1 MVVIGAELEDG
12 PLPITDSKV
21 DSIKAVSVKVGQG
34 QGGHTRTR
42 GNAPTGLL
50 GTGGTLLL
58 QWRTRRA
65 ISSLMGT

>member
-34 QGGHTRTR
+34 QGVTPEHGATPQLAFW
-42 GNAPTGLL
+42 GQGALSSFNGEP
-50 GTGGTLLL
+50 GG
-58 QWRTRRA
+58 R
-65 ISSLMGT
+65 SLP

>member
-34 QGGHTRTR
+34 VTPEHGATPQLAFWGQGAFSSFSGE
-42 GNAPTGLL
+42 P
-50 GTGGTLLL
+50 GG
-58 QWRTRRA
+58 R
-65 ISSLMGT
+65 SLP